1 MEIKAEDYRV
11 QIDEVLKKHGLS
23 AANLDL
29 VDDFGGEAR
38 VTKCFK
44 IQKKIYIKKV
54 ITGQERE
61 WTISGL
67 HQFEEDKIKLLNDD
81 WTFLKHMILREICR
95 ILYRYKDD
103 YECAKWAFYEL
114 KG

>member
-1 MEIKAEDYRV
+1 MELDVESYRGKL
-11 QIDEVLKKHGLS
+11 DTVLEKYNLP
-23 AANLDL
+23 AATLEL

-38 VTKCFK
+38 VTKCYK
-44 IQKKIYIKKV
+44 IQKKIYLKKM
-54 ITGQERE
+54 ITGEERE
-61 WTISGL
+61 RTLAGL
-67 HQFEEDKIKLLNDD
+67 YQFEESQKGLLKDD
-81 WTFLKHMILREICR
+81 LTFLRHTLLREVCH